1 MNNNNKFEKM
11 NRHEMFKQYAV
22 NEVIGTYKNTRTR
35 ARKGEE
41 AEIEVPL
48 RISASKGNLWVL
60 VILPARYP
68 IQKPIIQILN
78 AKVAHTYIGK
88 NYQITHPSLTNW
100 TQQSSLLFAI
110 RSIHSA
116 FDKTPP
122 QLVQDDSSEES
133 KVAGGSGSKTSG
145 LMSNSNFDQVCTQL
159 EGMTNEELQELL
171 NEDMSTFTDN
181 IKVIRAQAEENMKLK
196 SDIEVLYEQYLEIR
210 KEYDG
215 LKEQE
220 QQIMMKLSKENILTA
235 LDNKIEENRAKCDE
249 AKTSF
254 SNGDI
259 DFDDYIGEYRK
270 SLEQVHKYEIIKQKL
285 G

>member
-1 MNNNNKFEKM
+1 
-11 NRHEMFKQYAV
+11 MFKQYAV

-35 ARKGEE
+35 AREGEE

-48 RISASKGNLWVL
+48 KISASKGNLWVL

-78 AKVAHTYIGK
+78 AKVSHAYIGK
-88 NYQITHPSLTNW
+88 NYQINHPSLTNW

-110 RSIHSA
+110 RSIHSE

-122 QLVQDDSSEES
+122 QLVKEDEEE
-133 KVAGGSGSKTSG
+133 KFAGGAKSKTSS
-145 LMSNSNFDQVCTQL
+145 LLSNTNFDDICNQL
-159 EGMTNEELQELL
+159 EGMSNDELQALL

-181 IKVIRAQAEENMKLK
+181 IKVIRTQAEENMKLK
-196 SDIEVLYEQYLEIR
+196 ADIEGLYEQYLEIR
-210 KEYDG
+210 KEYDD

-235 LDNKIEENRAKCDE
+235 LDNKIDENRAKCDE
-249 AKTSF
+249 AKKSF
-254 SNGDI
+254 SSGDI
-259 DFDDYIGEYRK
+259 EFDDYISEYRK
-270 SLEQVHKYEIIKQKL
+270 ALEQVHKYEIIKQKL

>member
-1 MNNNNKFEKM
+1 M

-22 NEVIGTYKNTRTR
+22 NEVVGTYKNTRTR
-35 ARKGEE
+35 PRKGEE

-48 RISASKGNLWVL
+48 KISASKGNLWVL

-78 AKVAHTYIGK
+78 AKVGHQYIGK
-88 NYQITHPSLTNW
+88 NFQVNHPSLTNW

-110 RSIHSA
+110 RSIHSE

-122 QLVQDDSSEES
+122 QLIKDEVEEEV
-133 KVAGGSGSKTSG
+133 KIASGPKSKTSS
-145 LMSNSNFDQVCTQL
+145 LLQNPDFDQVCDQL
-159 EGMTNEELQELL
+159 EGMSNDELKALL

-181 IKVIRAQAEENMKLK
+181 IKGIRAQAEENMKLK
-196 SDIEVLYEQYLEIR
+196 DDIEKLYEQYLEIR
-210 KEYDG
+210 KEYDE

-220 QQIMMKLSKENILTA
+220 QEIMMKLSKENIVNA
-235 LDNKIEENRAKCDE
+235 LNAKIDESRAKCDE
-249 AKTSF
+249 AQESF
-254 SNGDI
+254 SSGSI
-259 DFDDYIGEYRK
+259 DFDDYISQYKK